1 MDEIFCRYFSEL
13 SQLGRGAFGDV
24 SLARRVSD
32 GLLVAVKR
40 VNLGALTDEKALTV
54 CAWGFFFALSFYTP
68 EGFEHTFICI
78 NVALATSHRL

>member
-54 CAWGFFFALSFYTP
+54 CAWEFFFALVYTRRIRTYIYMYKC
-68 EGFEHTFICI
+68 GLNNI
-78 NVALATSHRL
+78 S